1 MAGSLPGEAAASLG
15 GQPLLRFIRR
25 LLGLRKDLVD
35 AMRFHSPEKAKKSNN
50 PNAPLPHHLVD
61 TQSHAEDVLLLTTP
75 QSVHILPL
83 CVDAG
88 PSFHGSESFCRHCTQ
103 SQSASGHLRGG
114 SSPSLPPGPKSSSL
128 VPPSYEELQGTFLVL
143 LQAEATRRRPTRIKS
158 RDTFQAEAGNGP
170 SSRSSRLGTH
180 FGKKKKWRK
189 VLTTSRQFTEGTWT
203 ATKNKKHALGHSNSG
218 TQTLRHRQCLYPSG

>member
-15 GQPLLRFIRR
+15 VVNLSFRFIRR

-61 TQSHAEDVLLLTTP
+61 TQSHAEDVLSLTTP
-75 QSVHILPL
+75 HSVHILPL
-83 CVDAG
+83 CVDVG
-88 PSFHGSESFCRHCTQ
+88 PSFHGSESFSRHCTQ

-114 SSPSLPPGPKSSSL
+114 SSLSLPPKSSSL
-128 VPPSYEELQGTFLVL
+128 VPPSYEELQGTSLVP

-180 FGKKKKWRK
+180 FGKKKKME
-189 VLTTSRQFTEGTWT
+189 EGSDYEQ
-203 ATKNKKHALGHSNSG
+203 AV
-218 TQTLRHRQCLYPSG
+218 HRRRNLDGY

>member
-1 MAGSLPGEAAASLG
+1 MRLDHGMGGSLPGEAAASLG

-35 AMRFHSPEKAKKSNN
+35 AMRFHGPEKAKKSNN

-75 QSVHILPL
+75 HSVHILPL

-88 PSFHGSESFCRHCTQ
+88 PSFHGSESLCRHCTQ
-103 SQSASGHLRGG
+103 SQSASGHLCGG
-114 SSPSLPPGPKSSSL
+114 SSLSFPPKSSSL
-128 VPPSYEELQGTFLVL
+128 VPPSYEELQGTSLVP

-180 FGKKKKWRK
+180 FGKKKNGGR
-189 VLTTSRQFTEGTWT
+189 F
-203 ATKNKKHALGHSNSG
+203 
-218 TQTLRHRQCLYPSG
+218 